1 MRFQRKQK
9 PGRYR
14 DYHDYKPYL
23 REDFLQRC
31 AYCLITEAR
40 WGSERN
46 FVVEHFR
53 PKKRFPTLV
62 CTYTNLYYA
71 CNRCNEHKG
80 SKWPVDEMSKRGF
93 RFLDPCQVDMYER
106 HLEERLDGRLVPR
119 TKAGEYTSAHLALN
133 RELLVEWRV
142 QRRMLLQDI
151 EQSREAAELISREV
165 MRTVA
170 EDTRV
175 KLGRLNVT
183 GRFAIGCSPGT
194 KFVLPHGCSLRCA
207 ALAIGREA
215 TSPG

>member
-1 MRFQRKQK
+1 MRFQRKHR

-14 DYHDYKPYL
+14 DYQDYKPFL
-23 REDFLQRC
+23 REDFHQRC

-71 CNRCNEHKG
+71 CNRCNEFKG
-80 SKWPVDEMSKRGF
+80 SKWPVDEMRKRGF
-93 RFLDPCQVDMYER
+93 RFLDPCKVDMYQQ
-106 HLEERLDGRLVPR
+106 HLEERPDGRLEPR
-119 TKAGEYTSAHLALN
+119 TKAGEYTSVHLALN

-151 EQSREAAELISREV
+151 EQSRDATELIVKQVVS
-165 MRTVA
+165 TVPV
-170 EDTRV
+170 DTRN
-175 KLGRLNVT
+175 KLMQLIERHRVLCERLQ
-183 GRFAIGCSPGT
+183 SWY
-194 KFVLPHGCSLRCA
+194 
-207 ALAIGREA
+207 
-215 TSPG
+215 